1 MIDRSKTRGI
11 PLDPSAAEG
20 RSSVWNLCRGNHLGQ
35 RSCASATTGRT
46 YGRKRSD
53 QSTAQHPCEERAVH
67 IWIKEG
73 KRAIKWSRLSCRAF
87 VANDMC
93 IQMRVLAYNI
103 RNFARTLATS
113 DTIKDLSLT
122 ILKEKLIKARR

>member
-1 MIDRSKTRGI
+1 LNFGFRAIGAIERCCPKVADRSF
-11 PLDPSAAEG
+11 PL
-20 RSSVWNLCRGNHLGQ
+20 L
-35 RSCASATTGRT
+35 
-46 YGRKRSD
+46 RKGK
-53 QSTAQHPCEERAVH
+53 Q
-67 IWIKEG
+67 WIKEG
-73 KRAIKWSRLSCRAF
+73 KRAIKWSRLSCRSF

-93 IQMRVLAYNI
+93 IQMHVLAYNI

>member
-1 MIDRSKTRGI
+1 MPELARSRADGVIDRSKTRGI

-53 QSTAQHPCEERAVH
+53 QSTAQLPCEDRAVH
-67 IWIKEG
+67 IWVNLK
-73 KRAIKWSRLSCRAF
+73 
-87 VANDMC
+87 
-93 IQMRVLAYNI
+93 
-103 RNFARTLATS
+103 FAGVVDCEAS
-113 DTIKDLSLT
+113 HKGNG
-122 ILKEKLIKARR
+122 